1 MKHKKIMLI
10 GCGGSGK
17 STLAIQIGKK
27 LDIPVTHLDKLLWR
41 DNWEQVSKEEFDFL
55 LTEEFKKESWIID
68 GNYDRTIPM
77 RLEEC
82 DTVIY
87 LDFPRITCLIGAIR
101 RVIFNYGKTRPDMGG
116 NCPEH
121 FDAEFLKWI
130 WNFNKKNRLNYINM
144 LNNSTNKNIYILH
157 RRKECKELLSRF

>member
-27 LDIPVTHLDKLLWR
+27 LDIPVTHLDKLFWR
-41 DNWEQVSKEEFDFL
+41 DNWEQVSIEEFDFL
-55 LTEEFKKESWIID
+55 LSEEFKKESWIID
-68 GNYDRTIPM
+68 GNYNRTIPM
-77 RLEEC
+77 RFEEC

-87 LDFPRITCLIGAIR
+87 LDFSRITCLIGAIR
-101 RVIFNYGKTRPDMGG
+101 RVILNYGKTRPDMGG

-144 LNNSTNKNIYILH
+144 LNNSKNKNIYILH
-157 RRKECKELLSRF
+157 RRKECKEFLSRF